1 LRAVSEGSL
10 GVIELPDVIATPQRR
25 DDADDLP
32 AKASDMDF
40 ELVPEHEMLRDSVRE
55 FFERELSEER
65 IREMDRARRIP
76 RDLWRRFAQ
85 MGWQGISVPT
95 EYGGSG
101 GDVSTAAVFCEEL
114 ARRFPSLATDWLLVS
129 MTARVL
135 RESGTPAQ
143 KKELLP
149 RLAAGDFLM
158 SFGMSEP
165 GGGTDVLALKTRAA
179 LVGDEWVV
187 HGQKLYTSF
196 ADDSDAILV
205 LCRTDPAEGAKR
217 ARGLSLVLMPRHQP
231 AVRVRRLDLMGMRAA
246 CTCEVFLDDARAP
259 AGALVGNRSDGWR
272 TLLASLDEERILC
285 AAMYVGI
292 TSAALDQALQYA
304 RDRNAFG
311 RPIGAF
317 QAVQHPLAETATELE
332 QIRLITA
339 KAAWLQANRRECAT
353 QAAMA
358 KLAASEV
365 AIRATDRCMR
375 VLGGYGLVEVSAME
389 RLFRDARLG
398 PFSPISNE
406 MVRNFVGERLGLPR
420 TY

>member
-1 LRAVSEGSL
+1 
-10 GVIELPDVIATPQRR
+10 
-25 DDADDLP
+25 
-32 AKASDMDF
+32 MNF
-40 ELVPEHEMLRDSVRE
+40 ERVPEHEMLRDSVRE
-55 FFERELSEER
+55 FFERELPEQR

-76 RDLWRRFAQ
+76 REIWQRFAQ
-85 MGWQGISVPT
+85 MGWQGLSVPT

-101 GDVSTAAVFCEEL
+101 ADVSTAAVLCEEL

-143 KKELLP
+143 KAELLP

-165 GGGTDVLALKTRAA
+165 GGGTDVLALKTRAT
-179 LVGDEWVV
+179 LQGGEWVV
-187 HGQKLYTSF
+187 RGQKLYTSL
-196 ADDSDAILV
+196 ADDADAILV

-217 ARGLSLVLMPRHQP
+217 ARGLSLVLTPRHQP
-231 AVRVRRLDLMGMRAA
+231 AVQVRRLELMGMRAA
-246 CTCEVFLDDARAP
+246 CTCEVFLDGARAP
-259 AGALVGNRSDGWR
+259 ADALVGGQGNGWR

-292 TSAALDQALQYA
+292 TGAALDQALQYA
-304 RDRNAFG
+304 RERSAFG

-317 QAVQHPLAETATELE
+317 QAVQHPLSETATELE
-332 QIRLITA
+332 QIRLLTA
-339 KAAWLQANRRECAT
+339 KAAWLQSNGLDCAT
-353 QAAMA
+353 EAAMA
-358 KLAASEV
+358 KLAATEAAV
-365 AIRATDRCMR
+365 RATDRGMR

-420 TY
+420 SY

>member
-1 LRAVSEGSL
+1 
-10 GVIELPDVIATPQRR
+10 
-25 DDADDLP
+25 
-32 AKASDMDF
+32 MNF
-40 ELVPEHEMLRDSVRE
+40 ELAPEHRMLRDSVRE
-55 FFERELSEER
+55 FFARELPEER

-76 RDLWRRFAQ
+76 RDLWRRFAR
-85 MGWQGISVPT
+85 MGWQGISVPAD
-95 EYGGSG
+95 YGGSG

-165 GGGTDVLALKTRAA
+165 GGGTDVLALKTCATRQ
-179 LVGDEWVV
+179 GNEWVV
-187 HGQKLYTSF
+187 RGQKLYTSF
-196 ADDSDAILV
+196 ADDADAILV
-205 LCRTDPAEGAKR
+205 LWRTDPADGPKR
-217 ARGLSLVLMPRHQP
+217 ARGLSLVLTPRHQP
-231 AVRVRRLDLMGMRAA
+231 AVEVRRLELMGMRAA

-259 AGALVGNRSDGWR
+259 AGALVGSRGDGWR

-304 RDRNAFG
+304 RDHSAFG

-339 KAAWLQANRRECAT
+339 KAAWLQSNGRDCAME
-353 QAAMA
+353 AAMA
-358 KLAASEV
+358 KLAASEA